1 MKNIFNL
8 DEGTILVEDILSPS
22 AAPAIIFEQYQAQA
36 KLLGGVEVAQELGL
50 TMPPRDSSRYA
61 IPALSKWSDI
71 VFLQLLRLEVN
82 PLVERI
88 IQYHI
93 TNPITQ
99 GQIREALSTVGKGLE
114 DVDIINGRSAVDF
127 PADSDAAK
135 ALFKTPNGNGGYF
148 LFAHHPDQ
156 LGFKTLDRIS
166 VFTTPRSASD
176 EPSTLGED
184 TSAWYYMSAEFKDA
198 SLPLPSEGN

>member
-88 IQYHI
+88 IQYHVSI
-93 TNPITQ
+93 
-99 GQIREALSTVGKGLE
+99 S
-114 DVDIINGRSAVDF
+114 SA
-127 PADSDAAK
+127 ASNSDDM
-135 ALFKTPNGNGGYF
+135 GGWLMF
-148 LFAHHPDQ
+148 Q
-156 LGFKTLDRIS
+156 
-166 VFTTPRSASD
+166 
-176 EPSTLGED
+176 
-184 TSAWYYMSAEFKDA
+184 
-198 SLPLPSEGN
+198 